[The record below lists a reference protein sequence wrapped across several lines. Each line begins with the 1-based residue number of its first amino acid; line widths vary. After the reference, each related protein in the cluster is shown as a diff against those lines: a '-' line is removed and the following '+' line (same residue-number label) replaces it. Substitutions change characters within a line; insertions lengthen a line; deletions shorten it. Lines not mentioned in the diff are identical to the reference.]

1 MESNEEFM
9 LRVKDAVSLPAQT
22 CRAMAPESQKDIA
35 MYNIERDEGVGHSL
49 SHVQNNDVLCE
60 ENVGGKE

>member
-22 CRAMAPESQKDIA
+22 CRAMSPESQKDIA
-35 MYNIERDEGVGHSL
+35 MYYIDDKKVDNAVNGISKILTKAVLEGEIK
-49 SHVQNNDVLCE
+49 C
-60 ENVGGKE
+60 